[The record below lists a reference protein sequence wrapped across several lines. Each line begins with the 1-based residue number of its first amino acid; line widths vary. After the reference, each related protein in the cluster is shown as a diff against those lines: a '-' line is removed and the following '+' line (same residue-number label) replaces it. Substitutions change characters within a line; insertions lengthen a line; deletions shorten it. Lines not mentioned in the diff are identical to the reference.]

1 MPTCRLVDFDS
12 KNLAFQP
19 LRSNEGGKGKTAYI
33 NVRGGE
39 NLFQCPRVRM
49 PFALKP
55 GMGETTVKVS
65 LARARE
71 LAAAHPHSLVPQQP
85 FMKMKLVCTI
95 NPDDAEQAAAI
106 EKLRQVD
113 SATVDYIWE
122 KRNQIYPAEKLKY
135 MTEKHASLMPSFNP
149 LVKDG
154 KVKDDGSAYAP
165 TFTIQVPNM
174 ADLVDHLIIEK
185 KEKDG
190 KTEDMCKDVVWKDML
205 VSDYKPPEKQPTMYL
220 CYGKNETGQDIIS
233 KTTTVRRA
241 DGTVLTDAAGQVVK
255 RWVGPQDM
263 VPGSIVRPVFKFSK
277 VYVIAGF
284 GTHLELAAI
293 IIEPPTPRASAVIEG
308 AVEVDNYDPLLTA
321 RVLSAIVPQAEE
333 AAPESP
339 AHEAPEA
346 PVPSLEALDMLSP
359 KRKADEPAPRTSKKK
374 KTEE

>member
-1 MPTCRLVDFDS
+1 M
-12 KNLAFQP
+12 
-19 LRSNEGGKGKTAYI
+19 G
-33 NVRGGE
+33 
-39 NLFQCPRVRM
+39 PRVSVR
-49 PFALKP
+49 
-55 GMGETTVKVS
+55 
-65 LARARE
+65 
-71 LAAAHPHSLVPQQP
+71 AHPPSFSPQQP

-113 SATVDYIWE
+113 NATVDYIWE

-154 KVKDDGSAYAP
+154 KVKDDGSTYAP

-174 ADLVDHLIIEK
+174 ADLVDRLIIEK

-190 KTEDMCKDVVWKDML
+190 KTEDVCKDVVWKDML
-205 VSDYKPPEKQPTMYL
+205 VNDYKPSEKQPTMYL

-241 DGTVLTDAAGQVVK
+241 DGSVLTDAAGQVVK

-263 VPGSIVRPVFKFSK
+263 VPGSVVRPVFKFSK

-308 AVEVDNYDPLLTA
+308 AVEVDNYDPLLAA
-321 RVLSAIVPQAEE
+321 RVLSAIEDVVPASTGLDPPT
-333 AAPESP
+333 ADVP
-339 AHEAPEA
+339 A
-346 PVPSLEALDMLSP
+346 PSLETLEALSSP
-359 KRKADEPAPRTSKKK
+359 KRKAEAEPVRAGKKAK
-374 KTEE
+374 KAEE